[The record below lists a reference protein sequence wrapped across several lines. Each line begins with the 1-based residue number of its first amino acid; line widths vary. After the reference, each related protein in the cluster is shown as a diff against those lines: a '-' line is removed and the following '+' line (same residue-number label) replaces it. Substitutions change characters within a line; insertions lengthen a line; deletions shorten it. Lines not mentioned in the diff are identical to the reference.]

1 MKTIGVIG
9 LGNMGRGMAL
19 SLQRAGFDVLGF
31 DVSAEAMKRASADA
45 IATASSIAD
54 LSSRSDAIVLS
65 LPNSAIVDKVL
76 MGEGGV
82 VKAAREGTLVI
93 DTSTSDPEETRR
105 LAKLMPQFKLR
116 LIDAPVSG
124 GAKGA
129 LNGELTMF
137 IGGSE
142 ADVEY
147 AKPVLAAMGKNR
159 FHIGDMGAGNVAKI
173 INNLLC
179 ASHLLIAGEALRLAS
194 VAGVEPARLLD
205 GINAGSGRS
214 AVTQNNIP
222 NRVLNNAYDS
232 GFTMELMRK
241 DVRLAVSL
249 AEQMK
254 MQLPVTSMVG
264 EVWSASA
271 AKIDGKE
278 DYNRIVNFQ
287 K

>member
-19 SLQRAGFDVLGF
+19 SLQRAGFDVIGF
-31 DVSAEAMKRASADA
+31 DAAAEVMNRASADA
-45 IATASSIAD
+45 IATATSIAD
-54 LSSRSDAIVLS
+54 LSTRSDAIVLS
-65 LPNSAIVDKVL
+65 LPNSAIVNAVL

-82 VKAAREGTLVI
+82 VTAARKGTLII
-93 DTSTSDPEETRR
+93 DTSTSDPAETRR
-105 LAKLMPQFKLR
+105 LARLMPEFELR
-116 LIDAPVSG
+116 FIDAPVSG

-129 LNGELTMF
+129 VNGELTMF
-137 IGGSE
+137 IGGAE
-142 ADVEY
+142 RDVEY
-147 AKPVLAAMGKNR
+147 AKPILAAMGKNR
-159 FHIGDMGAGNVAKI
+159 FHIGEIGAGNVAKI

-179 ASHLLIAGEALRLAS
+179 ASHLAIAGEALRLAAA
-194 VAGVEPARLLD
+194 AGVEPARLLE

-214 AVTQNNIP
+214 GVTQNNIP

-249 AEQMK
+249 TEQMK
-254 MQLPVTSMVG
+254 MQLPVTSLVG
-264 EVWSASA
+264 DVWQASA

-278 DYNRIVNFQ
+278 DYNRIVNF
-287 K
+287 